1 MSCSLQGLL
10 ETYLDIGTFLSFDR
24 SPGAG
29 PLRPRC
35 NGTSSPR
42 AYSPSLCKFSE
53 PFVALASPVER
64 VWTERSR
71 VVYCWV
77 SRRVCCEDPVG
88 LEIDLGQGTVRGSHV
103 CGILGIHE

>member
-1 MSCSLQGLL
+1 MQRHL
-10 ETYLDIGTFLSFDR
+10 F
-24 SPGAG
+24 
-29 PLRPRC
+29 
-35 NGTSSPR
+35 PR

-53 PFVALASPVER
+53 PFAALASPAER

-77 SRRVCCEDPVG
+77 SRWIEDTPVG

-103 CGILGIHE
+103 RGILGIHG